1 MPAEHAQ
8 RFGGPWSLL
17 KVEAVEK
24 YLRAYATVMSRQSF
38 DLTYIDAFAGSGSFT
53 FGEGMTLIPADEAA
67 QVFAGSVKRALA
79 VSAFKQFFFIENDER
94 NVASL
99 RTIAGSDPRVE
110 IIAGDANAKLIDLCQ
125 RLDWKNRRG
134 VVFVD
139 PCGPET
145 NWAMLRAIAATKA
158 LDVFW
163 LFVRHRQTQ
172 DDISACRKA
181 GAPVGRYKGATLQSI
196 FRDSQ
201 SQLGCEK
208 SCWSYST
215 ASA

>member
-1 MPAEHAQ
+1 MPGIMPAEHAQ

-110 IIAGDANAKLIDLCQ
+110 IIAGDANARAERISRKPLKSR
-125 RLDWKNRRG
+125 RLAR
-134 VVFVD
+134 
-139 PCGPET
+139 
-145 NWAMLRAIAATKA
+145 
-158 LDVFW
+158 
-163 LFVRHRQTQ
+163 
-172 DDISACRKA
+172 
-181 GAPVGRYKGATLQSI
+181 
-196 FRDSQ
+196 
-201 SQLGCEK
+201 
-208 SCWSYST
+208 
-215 ASA
+215 

>member
-53 FGEGMTLIPADEAA
+53 FGEGMTLIPPDEAA

-79 VSAFKQFFFIENDER
+79 VSGFKQFFFIENDER

-99 RTIAGSDPRVE
+99 RTIAGCDPRGE
-110 IIAGDANAKLIDLCQ
+110 IIAGDANAKLIDFCQ
-125 RLDWKNRRG
+125 RLDWKHRRG
-134 VVFVD
+134 VRVVD
-139 PCGPET
+139 PCRHEPH
-145 NWAMLRAIAATKA
+145 WAIVRA
-158 LDVFW
+158 
-163 LFVRHRQTQ
+163 
-172 DDISACRKA
+172 
-181 GAPVGRYKGATLQSI
+181 
-196 FRDSQ
+196 
-201 SQLGCEK
+201 
-208 SCWSYST
+208 
-215 ASA
+215 